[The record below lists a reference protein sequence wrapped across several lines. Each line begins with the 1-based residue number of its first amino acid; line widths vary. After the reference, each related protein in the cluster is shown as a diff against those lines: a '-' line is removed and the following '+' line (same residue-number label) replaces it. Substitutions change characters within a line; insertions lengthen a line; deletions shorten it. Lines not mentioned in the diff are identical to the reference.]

1 MALILALMKDRK
13 AKKVIEMKRVLSI
26 AIFTLILTLAGK
38 SQPTSFKVMF
48 YNTENLFDTVDD
60 SLKNDE
66 EFLPDGTRHWTK
78 SRYNKKIDD
87 IARVIIAAGEWN
99 APAIVG
105 LCEVENDKVIGDLLN
120 SELLTGVDYSFVH
133 FDSPDKRGIDIC
145 LLYRRDIVR
154 VLAAESWLPAAEENA
169 VFESRNALFVRTEIS
184 DDTIDFVVCHWPS
197 RRGGL
202 LASDDQRSMIT
213 GAVMQRIDSLHKHI
227 GAGEKIVMMGD
238 FNCGPDFEAIKEIEK
253 RCGLMNLSAGFA
265 DRGKGSYRYR
275 GKWEMIDQMLVSDNM
290 INVTPKEHFSYNAS
304 FSVFEK
310 EFLLEDDPDYP
321 GKRPFSTYRE
331 YRWEGGYSDHLP
343 VLLVLSRSHH

>member
-1 MALILALMKDRK
+1 MALILAPMKDRK
-13 AKKVIEMKRVLSI
+13 AKKAIEMKKVLSI
-26 AIFTLILTLAGK
+26 AIFTFILALVGK
-38 SQPTSFKVMF
+38 SQPASFKVMF

-66 EFLPDGTRHWTK
+66 EFLPGGTRHWTK

-87 IARVIIAAGEWN
+87 IARVIIAAGEWS
-99 APAIVG
+99 APVIVG
-105 LCEVENDKVIGDLLN
+105 LCEVENEKVIKDLLN

-145 LLYRRDIVR
+145 LLYRRDVAR
-154 VLAAESWLPAAEENA
+154 VLKTESWLPVAEGNV

-202 LASDDQRSMIT
+202 LASDEQRSMIT
-213 GAVMQRIDSLHKHI
+213 EAVLQRIDSLGKHT
-227 GAGEKIVMMGD
+227 GPGEKVVLMGD
-238 FNCGPDFEAIKEIEK
+238 FNCSPDFDAIKEIEK
-253 RCGLMNLSAGFA
+253 RCGLVNLSAEIA

-275 GKWEMIDQMLVSDNM
+275 GKWEMIDQILVSENM
-290 INVTPKEHFSYNAS
+290 INKTPREHFSYNAS

-343 VLLVLSRSHH
+343 VLLLLSRNY